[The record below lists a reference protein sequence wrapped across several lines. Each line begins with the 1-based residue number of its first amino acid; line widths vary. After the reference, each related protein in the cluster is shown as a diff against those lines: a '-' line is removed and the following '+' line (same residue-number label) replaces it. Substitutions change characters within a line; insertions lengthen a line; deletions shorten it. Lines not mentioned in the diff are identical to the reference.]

1 MLGRAAALAG
11 LCAGLC
17 VGAATARANDAPVT
31 PAGFRVNPVGVEIG
45 VSKTAQGF
53 QGPLGSALS
62 PDGRYLLAASSGAA
76 RYESADLFNVKQ
88 HYRAAAQ
95 LYDARRGEA
104 AFYGAAFSP
113 DGKTAW
119 VSGGGQDVVHVLQ
132 VDADALRETGT
143 IPAGVWAAGLAY
155 GRTPR
160 GARLYVANNLGTNP
174 ASLPAPLTGQINPPG
189 HTVTVIDPTTA
200 RVTNTI
206 DLGAPLDPL
215 GVAFSRYGDK
225 AFVTQWMG
233 RSVAVIDT
241 ATERKIADIPLAGD
255 PLSADHPSAI
265 ATNPVRDE
273 AYTANANSDTV
284 SVIDTKADTVRATI
298 PVGLVPG
305 GPKGANPDGLAVAP
319 DGRRLYVTLAG
330 ENTVAVVDLN
340 REPESSATF
349 PRPGIPPT
357 SRSPPTAGGWSSLNT
372 NDSGA
377 GPNPCGGLS
386 PKPGTP
392 ECAGVDRS
400 GPPVRRDDDQ
410 GLGPARAASPQRAGC
425 PPGRDGAACNN
436 RVTTRALPEPPRS
449 PGSSS
454 TSSTSLR
461 RTAPTTRSSATCPR
475 VTATR
480 P

>member
-1 MLGRAAALAG
+1 M
-11 LCAGLC
+11 
-17 VGAATARANDAPVT
+17 
-31 PAGFRVNPVGVEIG
+31 NPVGVEIG

-189 HTVTVIDPTTA
+189 HTVTVIDPTRRRSPTQ
-200 RVTNTI
+200 I
-206 DLGAPLDPL
+206 ELGARH
-215 GVAFSRYGDK
+215 SRSAWRSPRRQEGDRH
-225 AFVTQWMG
+225 QWIG

-241 ATERKIADIPLAGD
+241 ATERKIADIPLADD
-255 PLSADHPSAI
+255 PLSGRPPERGRGQ
-265 ATNPVRDE
+265 PVRDE

-284 SVIDTKADTVRATI
+284 SVVDTKADTVRATH
-298 PVGLVPG
+298 PG
-305 GPKGANPDGLAVAP
+305 GPRA
-319 DGRRLYVTLAG
+319 RRPERRRPRRARRSRPTAARSTSRWAG

-340 REPESSATF
+340 RRRVIGDIPDGVVSRRRQGHAR
-349 PRPGIPPT
+349 RPAA
-357 SRSPPTAGGWSSLNT
+357 RRAEHERLGG
-372 NDSGA
+372 GA
-377 GPNPCGGLS
+377 
-386 PKPGTP
+386 
-392 ECAGVDRS
+392 E
-400 GPPVRRDDDQ
+400 PVRRPESEDRH
-410 GLGPARAASPQRAGC
+410 ARVRRRR
-425 PPGRDGAACNN
+425 PGAPS
-436 RVTTRALPEPPRS
+436 TRAR
-449 PGSSS
+449 
-454 TSSTSLR
+454 
-461 RTAPTTRSSATCPR
+461 
-475 VTATR
+475 
-480 P
+480 